1 MTFLIRRHTL
11 KAPQYERAD
20 MLRACINR
28 AAYELSD
35 PIDRIEVL
43 SNKIV
48 VSAGSQRVV
57 LIARYANAIRPSGA
71 VAPGS
76 GQWVVDVAESEP

>member
-1 MTFLIRRHTL
+1 L
-11 KAPQYERAD
+11 KAPQYEQAD
-20 MLRACINR
+20 MLHACINR

-43 SNKIV
+43 PNKVV
-48 VSAGSQRVV
+48 VSAGGKRVV
-57 LIARYANAIRPSGA
+57 LIARYANSIGPGGA

-76 GQWVVDVAESEP
+76 GQWVVDIAKNEP